1 MREVAPSLAARIL
14 AEGPLWPWIARFF
27 WSPAQDVHPTRRA
40 ALLPG
45 LAAAAWDCPRALR
58 HASSHLLAA
67 ARLDD
72 EAAWDSTRVDF
83 RVALLPPSP
92 LQALARRMGL
102 ALRRPAAHEDVAALE
117 PAERDFVL
125 ERAPL
130 YWRGATLAGDGP
142 AEATGW
148 QALGEML
155 AGQPAAVRRRF
166 GWKTPSTLDP
176 TPAAQLDVA
185 PGALQALALRIL
197 REAEAPWPSLFATLP
212 R

>member
-1 MREVAPSLAARIL
+1 MPEAAPSLAARIR
-14 AEGPLWPWIARFF
+14 AEGPLWPWIARFL

-45 LAAAAWDCPRALR
+45 LDAAAWDCPRALR
-58 HASSHLLAA
+58 HASGHLLAA
-67 ARLDD
+67 AGLGG
-72 EAAWDSTRVDF
+72 EAAWDCARAGF

-92 LQALARRMGL
+92 LEALACRLGL
-102 ALRRPAAHEDVAALE
+102 ALRRPAAPEDVAALT

-130 YWRGATLAGDGP
+130 YWRGAVLAGEGP

-155 AGQPAAVRRRF
+155 AAQPPAVRQRF
-166 GWKTPSTLDP
+166 GWKTPSTFDP

-197 REAEAPWPSLFATLP
+197 REFEAPWPSLFATLP

>member
-1 MREVAPSLAARIL
+1 MHEATPSLAARIR

-27 WSPAQDVHPTRRA
+27 WSPAQDIHPTRRA

-45 LAAAAWDCPRALR
+45 LDAAAWDSPRALR
-58 HASSHLLAA
+58 HASSHLLAV

-72 EAAWDSTRVDF
+72 EPAWDSARPDF

-92 LQALARRMGL
+92 LETLARRMGL
-102 ALRRPAAHEDVAALE
+102 ALRRPVAPEDVAALA
-117 PAERDFVL
+117 PAERDFLL
-125 ERAPL
+125 ERARL
-130 YWRGATLAGDGP
+130 YWRGATVAGDGP

-148 QALGEML
+148 QALRELL
-155 AGQPAAVRRRF
+155 AGQPAAVRQRF
-166 GWKTPSTLDP
+166 GWKTPSTFDP

-185 PGALQALALRIL
+185 PGALQALALRLL
-197 REAEAPWPSLFATLP
+197 RESEAPWPSLFATLP

>member
-1 MREVAPSLAARIL
+1 MREAAPSLAARIR

-45 LAAAAWDCPRALR
+45 
-58 HASSHLLAA
+58 LAA

-102 ALRRPAAHEDVAALE
+102 ALRRPATHEDVAALE